1 MDGDVDGVHRARLR
15 ENRAVRR
22 RFQPLD
28 DGFFGNRLTVADA
41 HQLTADALAGHVD
54 FRVGGHDVLPRDGLD
69 QLEQLLERPAFV
81 LRQHDE
87 HAVGAAQA
95 QIAQERVCERA
106 REARTAEFRA
116 DILHFQALE
125 FRADDALQPECG
137 GGVEVVFVM
146 IHDDLLLYK

>member
-1 MDGDVDGVHRARLR
+1 MDGDVDGVYRARLR

-28 DGFFGNRLTVADA
+28 DGFFGNRLTVSDA

-95 QIAQERVCERA
+95 QIAQERVCQRA
-106 REARTAEFRA
+106 REARAAEFRA

-125 FRADDALQPECG
+125 LRADDALQPERG